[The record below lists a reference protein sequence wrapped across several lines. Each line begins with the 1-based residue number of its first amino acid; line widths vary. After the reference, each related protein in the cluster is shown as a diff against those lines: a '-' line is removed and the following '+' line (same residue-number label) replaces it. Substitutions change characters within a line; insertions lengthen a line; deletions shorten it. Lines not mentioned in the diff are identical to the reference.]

1 MTQHPKKILIR
12 YLNNYL
18 SKKDLKMKNV
28 LRNIKERIVKD
39 QPITIRQ
46 YQSIIKFIEREDEF
60 KGCNRQQIYQ
70 FFEPIIQTN
79 ERKVVQYDNT
89 LTEHFA

>member
-28 LRNIKERIVKD
+28 LRNIKDRIVKN

-79 ERKVVQYDNT
+79 ERKVVQYGNT

>member
-1 MTQHPKKILIR
+1 
-12 YLNNYL
+12 
-18 SKKDLKMKNV
+18 MKNV
-28 LRNIKERIVKD
+28 LRNIKDRIVKD

-60 KGCNRQQIYQ
+60 RGCNRQQIYQ

>member
-28 LRNIKERIVKD
+28 LRNIKGRIVKD

>member
-28 LRNIKERIVKD
+28 LRNIKDRIVKD

-70 FFEPIIQTN
+70 FFEPIIQIN
-79 ERKVVQYDNT
+79 ERKVVQYGNT
-89 LTEHFA
+89 LTEHFV

>member
-18 SKKDLKMKNV
+18 SKRDLKMKNV
-28 LRNIKERIVKD
+28 LRNIKDRIVKD

-79 ERKVVQYDNT
+79 EIKAVQYGNT

>member
-28 LRNIKERIVKD
+28 LRNIKDRIVKD

-79 ERKVVQYDNT
+79 ERKVVQYGNT

>member
-1 MTQHPKKILIR
+1 
-12 YLNNYL
+12 
-18 SKKDLKMKNV
+18 MKNV
-28 LRNIKERIVKD
+28 LRNIKDRIVKD

-60 KGCNRQQIYQ
+60 RGCNRQQIHQ

-79 ERKVVQYDNT
+79 ERKVVQYGNT

>member
-18 SKKDLKMKNV
+18 SKRDLKMKNV
-28 LRNIKERIVKD
+28 LRNIKDRIVKN

>member
-18 SKKDLKMKNV
+18 SKRDLKMKNV
-28 LRNIKERIVKD
+28 LRNIKDRIVKG

>member
-1 MTQHPKKILIR
+1 
-12 YLNNYL
+12 
-18 SKKDLKMKNV
+18 MKNV
-28 LRNIKERIVKD
+28 LRNIKDRIVKN

-70 FFEPIIQTN
+70 FFEPIIQIN
-79 ERKVVQYDNT
+79 ERKVVQYGNT

>member
-18 SKKDLKMKNV
+18 SKRDLKMKNV
-28 LRNIKERIVKD
+28 LRNIKDRIVKD

-46 YQSIIKFIEREDEF
+46 YQSIVKFIEREDEF

-79 ERKVVQYDNT
+79 ERKVVQYGNT

>member
-18 SKKDLKMKNV
+18 SKRDLKMKNV
-28 LRNIKERIVKD
+28 LRNIKDRIVKD

-60 KGCNRQQIYQ
+60 RGCNRQQIYQ

-79 ERKVVQYDNT
+79 ERKVVQYGNT

>member
-18 SKKDLKMKNV
+18 SKRDLKMKNV
-28 LRNIKERIVKD
+28 LRNIKDRIVKD

-79 ERKVVQYDNT
+79 ERKVVQYGNT

>member
-1 MTQHPKKILIR
+1 
-12 YLNNYL
+12 
-18 SKKDLKMKNV
+18 MKNV
-28 LRNIKERIVKD
+28 LRNIKDRIVKD

>member
-1 MTQHPKKILIR
+1 MTQHPKKILIK

-18 SKKDLKMKNV
+18 SKRDLKMKNV
-28 LRNIKERIVKD
+28 LRNIKDRIVKD

-79 ERKVVQYDNT
+79 ERKVVQYGNT

>member
-1 MTQHPKKILIR
+1 
-12 YLNNYL
+12 
-18 SKKDLKMKNV
+18 MKNV
-28 LRNIKERIVKD
+28 LRNIKDRIVKD

-60 KGCNRQQIYQ
+60 RGCNRQQIYQ

-79 ERKVVQYDNT
+79 ERKVVQYGNT

>member
-1 MTQHPKKILIR
+1 
-12 YLNNYL
+12 
-18 SKKDLKMKNV
+18 MKNV

-70 FFEPIIQTN
+70 FFEPIIQIN
-79 ERKVVQYDNT
+79 ERKVVQYGNT

>member
-28 LRNIKERIVKD
+28 LRNIKDRIVKN

-70 FFEPIIQTN
+70 FFEPIIQIN
-79 ERKVVQYDNT
+79 ERKVVQYGNT

>member
-1 MTQHPKKILIR
+1 
-12 YLNNYL
+12 
-18 SKKDLKMKNV
+18 MKNV
-28 LRNIKERIVKD
+28 LRNIKDRIVKD

-70 FFEPIIQTN
+70 FFEPIIQAN
-79 ERKVVQYDNT
+79 ERNVVQYDNT

>member
-28 LRNIKERIVKD
+28 LRNIKDRIVKD

>member
-28 LRNIKERIVKD
+28 LRNIKDRIVTD

-60 KGCNRQQIYQ
+60 RGCNRQQIYQ

-79 ERKVVQYDNT
+79 ERKVVQYGNT

>member
-1 MTQHPKKILIR
+1 
-12 YLNNYL
+12 
-18 SKKDLKMKNV
+18 MKNV
-28 LRNIKERIVKD
+28 LRNIKDRIVKD

-70 FFEPIIQTN
+70 FFEPIIQIN
-79 ERKVVQYDNT
+79 ERKVVQYGNT

>member
-18 SKKDLKMKNV
+18 SKRDLKMKNV
-28 LRNIKERIVKD
+28 LRNIKDRIVKD

>member
-1 MTQHPKKILIR
+1 
-12 YLNNYL
+12 
-18 SKKDLKMKNV
+18 MKNV
-28 LRNIKERIVKD
+28 LRDIKDRIVKN

>member
-28 LRNIKERIVKD
+28 LRNIKDRIVKN

>member
-60 KGCNRQQIYQ
+60 RGCNRQQIYQ
-70 FFEPIIQTN
+70 FFEPIIQIN
-79 ERKVVQYDNT
+79 ERKVVQYGNT

>member
-28 LRNIKERIVKD
+28 LRNIKDRIVKD

-60 KGCNRQQIYQ
+60 RGCNRQQIYQ

>member
-28 LRNIKERIVKD
+28 LRNIKDRIVKD

-60 KGCNRQQIYQ
+60 RGCNRQQIYQ

-79 ERKVVQYDNT
+79 ERKVVQYGNT

>member
-28 LRNIKERIVKD
+28 LRNIKDRIVKD
-39 QPITIRQ
+39 QPITILQ

-79 ERKVVQYDNT
+79 ERKAVQYGNT